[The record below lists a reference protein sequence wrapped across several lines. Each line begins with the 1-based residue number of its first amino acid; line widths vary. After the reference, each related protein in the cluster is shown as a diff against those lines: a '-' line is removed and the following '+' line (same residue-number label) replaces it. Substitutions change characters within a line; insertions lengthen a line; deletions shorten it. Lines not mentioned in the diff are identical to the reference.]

1 MSSKLYVGNLAL
13 DMNMARF
20 QELFAAQ
27 GEVVRSR
34 VSVHHETGTPRVSG
48 FVEMALEADARKA
61 ISSLNGHD
69 FMGCDLEVRMA
80 RPRNPRLMDEPR

>member
-1 MSSKLYVGNLAL
+1 MSRKLYIGNLAL

-34 VSVHHETGTPRVSG
+34 VSVHQEAGKSRVSG
-48 FVEMALEADARKA
+48 FVEMAQEADARKA
-61 ISSLNGHD
+61 ISSLNGRD

-80 RPRNPRLMDEPR
+80 KPRNSRPNG